1 MSKIFNIKLYSKTYK
16 ELFEEITKFNTQNIV
31 FTPNPEILL
40 KTLKDKEF
48 RNLLEKANYL
58 TIDWIWIY
66 IAFQIKTSPLTPI
79 LKGEGNVNKIL
90 LFLWNIILLPYFFFN
105 LFFIRKYL
113 YKKFWERICGSDL
126 TNDLV
131 NFAEK
136 ENIKITIIDPYYPK
150 DLAKVK
156 AQSTFREDLLKKFP
170 KLNFD
175 FFIYKPEEKEEII
188 EKIKNSDS
196 KILFA
201 TLWMKKQ
208 EQAVVEI
215 MEKCYNIKLWLGIGS
230 SFDYFVWFQKRAP
243 KIWRSLGLEW
253 LYRLITWPQKIK
265 RLKRLW
271 NAIFV
276 FLWKVLV
283 YKNR

>member
-1 MSKIFNIKLYSKTYK
+1 MSKIFNIELYSKTYK

-40 KTLKDKEF
+40 KTLEDEEFKGLLDK
-48 RNLLEKANYL
+48 ASYL
-58 TIDWIWIY
+58 TIDWIGMY
-66 IAFQIKTSPLTPI
+66 IAFQINDFKISENNFL
-79 LKGEGNVNKIL
+79 NKL
-90 LFLWNIILLPYFFFN
+90 LAFFILPYFFFN
-105 LFFIRKYL
+105 LFFRRSYL
-113 YKKFWERICGSDL
+113 YKKYWERICGSDL
-126 TNDLV
+126 TSDLV
-131 NFAEK
+131 KLAEK

-175 FFIYKPEEKEEII
+175 FFIYKPEDKEEII
-188 EKIKNSDS
+188 EKIKDSDS

-215 MEKCYNIKLWLGIGS
+215 MDKCYNIKLWLGIGS
-230 SFDYFVWFQKRAP
+230 SFDYFTWFQKRAP
-243 KIWRSLGLEW
+243 KFWRAIGFEW
-253 LYRLITWPQKIK
+253 LYRLATWPQKIV

-276 FLWKVLV
+276 FIFKVLI
-283 YKNR
+283 KK

>member
-1 MSKIFNIKLYSKTYK
+1 MSKIFGIELYSKTYK

-40 KTLKDKEF
+40 KTLKDEEF
-48 RNLLEKANYL
+48 KNLLDKASYL
-58 TIDWIWIY
+58 TIDWIGMY
-66 IAFQIKTSPLTPI
+66 IAFQIKSSPLVPL
-79 LKGEGNVNKIL
+79 LKEKGNINKFF
-90 LFLWNIILLPYFFFN
+90 LFLWNSFLLPYFFFN
-105 LFFIRKYL
+105 LLFRRKWL
-113 YKKFWERICGSDL
+113 YKKYWERICGSDL
-126 TNDLV
+126 TSDLV
-131 NFAEK
+131 VLAEK

-175 FFIYKPEEKEEII
+175 FFIYRSEDKDDII
-188 EKIKNSDS
+188 EQIKNSDS

-201 TLWMKKQ
+201 TLGMKKQ
-208 EQAVVEI
+208 EQAVAEI

-230 SFDYFVWFQKRAP
+230 SFDYFTGFQKRAP
-243 KIWRSLGLEW
+243 KFWRAIGFEW
-253 LYRLITWPQKIK
+253 LYRLVTWPQKLV

-276 FLWKVLV
+276 FIFKVLV
-283 YKNR
+283 KK